1 MGRMLSVIVI
11 SLFVQNQLALAG
23 DLHPVDRS
31 VVGNK
36 NLALA
41 TEKVAAL
48 DDPLGAV
55 DGCRR
60 LRGSFA
66 VGVVRYHG
74 SAGSQAADEAAAAS
88 IEPAFIHLVS

>member
-1 MGRMLSVIVI
+1 MLSVIVI

-41 TEKVAAL
+41 TEKVS
-48 DDPLGAV
+48 
-55 DGCRR
+55 R
-60 LRGSFA
+60 LSTIRW
-66 VGVVRYHG
+66 VRSTG
-74 SAGSQAADEAAAAS
+74 AAACGDRS
-88 IEPAFIHLVS
+88 LSVSFGITVLPVRKPQTRLPPRPLSLPLFI